1 MYCVL
6 HIDDE
11 EGFLE
16 LSKTFLLRE
25 AIDVT
30 SALSGD
36 EGLRKLEQKN
46 FDAIISDF
54 QMPGMNGLE
63 FLYHL
68 RTKGND
74 TPCIM
79 LTGKGRE
86 EVAIKALNLGA
97 DHYLMKGGDIKSLF
111 KELAHVIH
119 KTISSKL
126 TETRLNEVKG
136 ALEQSMNVLEKTFEE
151 VEARSVELEE
161 FVFSISHELAS
172 PFSIIK
178 GFLAL
183 MQQDIS
189 SGNIESLN
197 HYISRIHDTTTGIEK
212 RIEALFKLVQLKQEQ
227 NLPEWVSINDL
238 VEKTIEKKIGLN
250 NDELILKIDPHL
262 PKVYGDR
269 IQLQLLIENLLT
281 NALKFNQKLQKP
293 LIEIGC
299 NIDQKG
305 QIFYIRDNGIGIDPS
320 NLDSIFKLF
329 ERLNPETTG
338 TGIGLSITKHIVE
351 AHGGKIWAESP
362 GLGHGSTFLFN
373 FAEESQTSRFK
384 VFEEG
389 MQVNGTTIMAVVYG
403 MGAFARLA
411 KIFFRRVGLTE
422 NIVPDTD
429 HWYSQQQWLDAFR
442 LVSEKVGEK
451 ILFEIGRSIPENAQF
466 PPDINDIEVALQSID
481 IAYHMN
487 HKNKEGKVL
496 YNPSRTKD
504 EVMLEGIGHYAY
516 EKTLG
521 KKEAIITCE
530 NPYPCDFDR
539 GIIIAMAQRFKK
551 NATVLHDESKPCRKK
566 GVGSCTYIVKWDS

>member
-1 MYCVL
+1 LYHVL

-16 LSKTFLLRE
+16 LSKIFLQKE
-25 AIDVT
+25 SIKAT
-30 SALSGD
+30 SALSGE
-36 EGLRKLEQKN
+36 EGLRILKQKN

-63 FLYHL
+63 FLDHL
-68 RTKGND
+68 RTNGND
-74 TPCIM
+74 IPFIM

-97 DHYLMKGGDIKSLF
+97 DHYLMKGGDNKSLF
-111 KELAHVIH
+111 SELAHVIQ
-119 KTISSKL
+119 KTISFKL
-126 TETRLNEVKG
+126 TETQLNEVKG
-136 ALEQSMNVLEKTFEE
+136 ALEQSMDVLEKTFEE
-151 VEARSVELEE
+151 VENRSSELEE
-161 FVFSISHELAS
+161 FIFSLSHELIN

-183 MQQDIS
+183 MQQDMSI
-189 SGNIESLN
+189 GNIESLN
-197 HYISRIHDTTTGIEK
+197 HYISRINATTTSIEK
-212 RIEALFKLVQLKQEQ
+212 RIEALFKFMQLKRDQ
-227 NLPEWVSINDL
+227 NPPEWVSINDL
-238 VEKTIEKKIGLN
+238 VEKIIETSVGSNK
-250 NDELILKIDPHL
+250 DELILKIDPHL

-269 IQLQLLIENLLT
+269 IQLQLLIENLLK
-281 NALKFNQKLQKP
+281 NSLKFSQNQQKP
-293 LIEIGC
+293 LIEIGFH
-299 NIDQKG
+299 IDKKERL
-305 QIFYIRDNGIGIDPS
+305 FYIRDNGIGIDPS

-329 ERLNPETTG
+329 ERLNPEITG
-338 TGIGLSITKHIVE
+338 TGIGLTIAKHIVE

-362 GLGHGSTFLFN
+362 GLGHGSTFYFT

-389 MQVNGTTIMAVVYG
+389 MQVNGTTIMAIIHG

-429 HWYSQQQWLDAFR
+429 HWYSQQQWLDVFR

-451 ILFEIGRSIPENAQF
+451 ILFEIGKSIPENAQF

-487 HKNKEGKVL
+487 HRNKEGKVL
-496 YNPSRTKD
+496 YDPSRHKD
-504 EVMLEGIGHYAY
+504 EVMLEGIGHYEY

-521 KKEAIITCE
+521 EKKALIICE

-539 GIIIAMAQRFKK
+539 GIITAMAQRFEMK
-551 NATVLHDESKPCRKK
+551 ATVVHNESNSCRKK
-566 GVGSCTYIVKWDS
+566 GANSCTYIVKW

>member
-6 HIDDE
+6 HIDDD

-16 LSKTFLLRE
+16 LSKTFLKRE

-30 SALSGD
+30 SALSGE
-36 EGLRKLEQKN
+36 EGIRKLKQKN

-63 FLYHL
+63 FLDHL

-74 TPCIM
+74 TPFIM

-97 DHYLMKGGDIKSLF
+97 DHYLMKGSDIKSLF
-111 KELAHVIH
+111 SELAHVIH

-161 FVFSISHELAS
+161 FVFSISHELAN

-178 GFLAL
+178 GFLEL
-183 MQQDIS
+183 MQQDVS
-189 SGNIESLN
+189 RGDIESLN
-197 HYISRIHDTTTGIEK
+197 HYILRVQDTTTNIEK
-212 RIEALFKLVQLKQEQ
+212 RIEALFKLVQLKHEQ
-227 NLPEWVSINDL
+227 NPPEWVSINDL
-238 VEKTIEKKIGLN
+238 VENILEKKLGPN
-250 NDELILKIDPHL
+250 GDELNLRIDSHL

-269 IQLQLLIENLLT
+269 IQLQLMIENLLT
-281 NALKFNQKLQKP
+281 NALKFNQKLRKP
-293 LIEIGC
+293 IIEIGYQ
-299 NIDQKG
+299 NDKKE

-320 NLDSIFKLF
+320 NLECIFKLF
-329 ERLNPETTG
+329 ERLNPEITG

-351 AHGGKIWAESP
+351 AHGGKIWAESL
-362 GLGHGSTFLFN
+362 GLGHGSTFYFT

-384 VFEEG
+384 AFEEG
-389 MQVNGTTIMAVVYG
+389 MQVNGTTIMAIVYG

-411 KIFFRRVGLTE
+411 KIFFRRVGLPE
-422 NIVPDTD
+422 YIVPDTD
-429 HWYSQQQWLDAFR
+429 HWYSQQLWLDAFR

-451 ILFEIGRSIPENAQF
+451 ILYEIGKSIPENAQF
-466 PPDINDIEVALQSID
+466 PPDINDIEAALQSID

-487 HKNKEGKVL
+487 HKNMEGKVL
-496 YNPSRTKD
+496 YNPSRPKQ

-516 EKTLG
+516 KKTLG
-521 KKEAIITCE
+521 ENEAIITCE

-539 GIIIAMAQRFKK
+539 GIIIAMAQRFEKR
-551 NATVLHDESKPCRKK
+551 ATVLHFDESKSCRKK
-566 GVGSCTYIVKWDS
+566 GAHVCTYTVKW